1 LKSPAHLVLD
11 ELTIQ
16 SMKRS
21 PSKKTAVQA
30 KPAPR
35 TQAKAPKS
43 PSKAVKVVPVAA
55 SSSASR
61 KVSAAA
67 SKTRGASSDRFV
79 IIMAGGR
86 GERFWPV
93 SREKTPK
100 QLIRLLGDRSFLQ
113 QAVDRVRP
121 LVPAANILIITNAV
135 QAAEVRR
142 QLPELPKENVIGEPV
157 GRDTCA
163 AVTLGAA
170 VVGARSATA
179 VMAVLPAD
187 HVIHDEKGFR
197 QVLSDAFDVAS
208 RGQVIVTIGIQPTS
222 PETGYGYIHSG
233 PVLPAPTSGKALKT
247 PFFKVERFVEKPS
260 LEKAQEYLASGHYR
274 WNAGMFVWSFVT
286 VHSE

>member
-1 LKSPAHLVLD
+1 MSESLLMMTIKPTFKACFSYFWLVFASLA
-11 ELTIQ
+11 LSILPMVAKAQTII
-16 SMKRS
+16 
-21 PSKKTAVQA
+21 PVQA

-43 PSKAVKVVPVAA
+43 PSKAVKAVPVAA

-142 QLPELPKENVIGEPV
+142 QLPALPKDL
-157 GRDTCA
+157 R
-163 AVTLGAA
+163 
-170 VVGARSATA
+170 
-179 VMAVLPAD
+179 
-187 HVIHDEKGFR
+187 
-197 QVLSDAFDVAS
+197 
-208 RGQVIVTIGIQPTS
+208 
-222 PETGYGYIHSG
+222 
-233 PVLPAPTSGKALKT
+233 
-247 PFFKVERFVEKPS
+247 
-260 LEKAQEYLASGHYR
+260 SGHPGGGGGR
-274 WNAGMFVWSFVT
+274 SSLCDGCDGRVACGSC
-286 VHSE
+286 HP